1 MVIRVNRRRIRE
13 LVRQFKENG
22 MKMMLEHPANVR
34 DLLGLLHLPW
44 LDQIDF
50 GRLEQIKTT
59 FVRRDYRHLESD
71 IVLTAPLAGRVR
83 SRKKLLIYVLIE
95 HQSKSDRLMPLR
107 LVDTQTQIYR
117 YQLREWSRT
126 HSSLTNFSLM
136 PVLPV
141 VFYTGLDRW
150 RDVGTLADLMERGE
164 EFREVTPIVERP
176 LFLSLPEVSPDQLE
190 HDGGFFGWVLRLVQQ
205 RKTRGAEFQQLLQRV
220 VTHLEG
226 MAPAERLRWL
236 DLLSYIDAMIYHERS
251 PGEQT
256 MFHQTLAQSVEN
268 DELRQEV
275 SAMGKTMADVLIE
288 KGERQGLQKGE
299 RKAGIQTRQQTLV
312 RLLRRRF
319 EEVPAEIVRA
329 VQATHDI
336 DRLDQWLDRFATA
349 SSLEELEIPAAH

>member
-1 MVIRVNRRRIRE
+1 MHAS
-13 LVRQFKENG
+13 L
-22 MKMMLEHPANVR
+22 ANVR
-34 DLLGLLHLPW
+34 
-44 LDQIDF
+44 
-50 GRLEQIKTT
+50 
-59 FVRRDYRHLESD
+59 
-71 IVLTAPLAGRVR
+71 
-83 SRKKLLIYVLIE
+83 
-95 HQSKSDRLMPLR
+95 
-107 LVDTQTQIYR
+107 
-117 YQLREWSRT
+117 
-126 HSSLTNFSLM
+126 LM

-141 VFYTGLDRW
+141 VFYTGLNRW
-150 RDVGTLADLMERGE
+150 REVGSLADLMERGD
-164 EFREVTPIVERP
+164 EFREVTPIIERP
-176 LFLSLPEVSPDQLE
+176 LFLSLPEIPPDHLE
-190 HDGGFFGWVLRLVQQ
+190 RDGGFFGWVLRLVQQ

-299 RKAGIQTRQQTLV
+299 RRAAIQTRQQTLV

-329 VQATHDI
+329 VQATRDI
-336 DRLDQWLDRFATA
+336 DRLDLWLDRFATA
-349 SSLEELEIPAAH
+349 TTLDELEIRPAN